1 MNKCEYCGREF
12 EPSRSNQRFCSY
24 KCNQK
29 YWYHNN
35 PEYRARKK
43 AKSQEHKAARLDRV
57 RTCAI
62 CGKEFKPIRS
72 PQKCCSPECR
82 KEHYR
87 RYFNDY
93 FHKHHSAKE
102 KLPLPVC
109 RNCGN
114 EFKPDNSGKIFC
126 CRECYVEYCSAKK
139 AAAKKPAAKNDG
151 KTLGQWVRE
160 AKECGLDYGTYRAYL
175 NMGKTY
181 EELKAKHEREL
192 RETSS
197 GATSSV
203 DDAGG

>member
-12 EPSRSNQRFCSY
+12 EPYRGTQRFCSR

-29 YWYHNN
+29 YLYHNN
-35 PEYRARKK
+35 PKYRAHR
-43 AKSQEHKAARLDRV
+43 ARLEAL
-57 RTCAI
+57 RTCEI
-62 CGKEFKPIRS
+62 CGKEFKPTNNS
-72 PQKCCSPECR
+72 QKICSPKCR
-82 KEHYR
+82 KEHVR
-87 RYFNDY
+87 RYFNSY
-93 FHKHHSAKE
+93 FHKYLSATE

-114 EFKPDNSGKIFC
+114 EFKPDNSKQIFC
-126 CRECYVEYCSAKK
+126 CRECYDEYCR
-139 AAAKKPAAKNDG
+139 AKKPAAKNDG

-160 AKECGLDYGTYRAYL
+160 ATECGLDYGTYRAYL

-197 GATSSV
+197 EATSSV